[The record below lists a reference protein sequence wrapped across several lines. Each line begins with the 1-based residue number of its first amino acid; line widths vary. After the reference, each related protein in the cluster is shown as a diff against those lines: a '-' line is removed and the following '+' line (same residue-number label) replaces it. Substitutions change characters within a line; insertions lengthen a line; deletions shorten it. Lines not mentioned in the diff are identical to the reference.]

1 MTNWLQ
7 LVNQS
12 EMTIDKVFWIA
23 RPLGPKYGDFKTAML
38 TKLPFQT
45 LRQIINALHNYKR
58 NVIAEKEAKANQD
71 QAFFGQRGKGRNQEV
86 VLAKVPN
93 FTVIVKIII
102 LITISKIEVTATT
115 TVPNSRIHKG

>member
-1 MTNWLQ
+1 MQ

-23 RPLGPKYGDFKTAML
+23 RALGPKYGDFKTAML